1 MPPGIER
8 SIGCAGDDTIGLTED
23 AVAGRRDTRPGIG
36 TGVGE
41 TAGVEPFADTLV
53 RHGLTLVRERVRTLQ
68 VNTGYLCNLR
78 CRHCHLEA
86 GPGRGECMTR
96 ETMEA
101 VVAFARR
108 FSFPAVDITGGAPEL
123 VPGLPFLIEGL
134 AALTPRL
141 MLRTNL
147 AAMDAPGGVA
157 LLELCI
163 ARRVV
168 LVASFPSTDPS
179 QTDAQRGA
187 GATKA
192 GIAMLRK
199 LNAAGYGVEGSGLEL
214 DLVSSPVGA
223 FLPAPQDQVEE
234 TFRQD
239 LAGKWGI
246 TFNNLYSFANVPLG
260 RFRKWLEESGNY
272 DRYVKALADGFNP
285 CAVAGL
291 MCRTLL
297 SVSWDGFL
305 FDCDFHLAAGRFLS
319 GRRVHVSEVLE
330 LPLPGTPIAVG
341 DSCYACAAGS
351 GFT

>member
-1 MPPGIER
+1 VTPPGIER
-8 SIGCAGDDTIGLTED
+8 GTGLAGNT
-23 AVAGRRDTRPGIG
+23 VAGRRETRPGIG

-53 RHGLTLVRERVRTLQ
+53 RHGLTLVRDRVQTLQ
-68 VNTGYLCNLR
+68 INMGYLCNLR

-86 GPGRGECMTR
+86 GPGRGEVMSR
-96 ETMEA
+96 ETMDV
-101 VVAFARR
+101 VVAFAER
-108 FSFPAVDITGGAPEL
+108 FPFPAVDITGGAPEM

-147 AAMDAPGGVA
+147 AAMDAPGGEA
-157 LLELCI
+157 LLDLCV

-187 GATKA
+187 GAARA
-192 GIAMLRK
+192 GVAMLRK
-199 LNAAGYGVEGSGLEL
+199 LNAAGYGVQGSGLEL

-223 FLPAPQDQVEE
+223 FLPPSQAQAEK
-234 TFRQD
+234 TFRRD
-239 LAGKWGI
+239 LAWKWGI
-246 TFNNLYSFANVPLG
+246 TFNHLYSFANVPLG
-260 RFRKWLEESGNY
+260 RFRKWLEDTGNY
-272 DRYVKALADGFNP
+272 DGYMKALADGFNP

-297 SVSWDGFL
+297 SVSWDGCL
-305 FDCDFHLAAGRFLS
+305 FDCDFHLAAGRYLS
-319 GRRVHVSEVLE
+319 GRKVHVSEIRE
-330 LPLPGTPIAVG
+330 LPPPGTPIAVG
-341 DSCYACAAGS
+341 DYCYACTAGA

>member
-1 MPPGIER
+1 MNGKREIGPG
-8 SIGCAGDDTIGLTED
+8 T
-23 AVAGRRDTRPGIG
+23 G

-41 TAGVEPFADTLV
+41 TAGVEPFEDTLA
-53 RHGLTLVRERVRTLQ
+53 RHGLTLVRDRVRTLQ

-86 GPGRGECMTR
+86 GPGRGEVMSR

-108 FSFPAVDITGGAPEL
+108 FPFPAVDITGGAPEM

-147 AAMDAPGGVA
+147 AALDARGQDA
-157 LLELCI
+157 LLDLCI

-187 GATKA
+187 GAAKA

-199 LNAAGYGVEGSGLEL
+199 LNAVGYGVEGSGLEL

-223 FLPAPQDQVEE
+223 FLPPPQAQAEE
-234 TFRQD
+234 TFRRD
-239 LAGKWGI
+239 LAGKWGV
-246 TFNNLYSFANVPLG
+246 TFTNLYSFANVPLG
-260 RFRKWLEESGNY
+260 RFREWLSDSGNY
-272 DRYVKALADGFNP
+272 DRYMKAVTDGFNP

-305 FDCDFHLAAGRFLS
+305 FDCDFHLAAGRFLA
-319 GRRVHVSEVLE
+319 GRKIHVSEVRE
-330 LPLPGTPIAVG
+330 IPPPGTPIAVG
-341 DSCYACAAGS
+341 DYCYACTAGS

>member
-1 MPPGIER
+1 MNGKREIGPG
-8 SIGCAGDDTIGLTED
+8 T
-23 AVAGRRDTRPGIG
+23 G

-41 TAGVEPFADTLV
+41 TAGVEPFADTLA
-53 RHGLTLVRERVRTLQ
+53 RHGLTLVRDRVQTLQ

-86 GPGRGECMTR
+86 GPGRGECMSR

-101 VVAFARR
+101 VVAFAER
-108 FSFPAVDITGGAPEL
+108 FRFQAIDITGGAPEL
-123 VPGLPFLIEGL
+123 VPDLPFLIEGL
-134 AALTPRL
+134 AALTPRI
-141 MLRTNL
+141 MLRSNL
-147 AAMDAPGGVA
+147 SALDTPGGEA
-157 LLELCI
+157 LLDLCL

-179 QTDAQRGA
+179 QVDAQRGA
-187 GATKA
+187 GAAEA

-199 LNAAGYGVEGSGLEL
+199 LNTAGYGVEGSGLEL

-223 FLPAPQDQVEE
+223 FLPAPQALAEKK
-234 TFRQD
+234 FRRD
-239 LAGKWGI
+239 LARKWGI
-246 TFNNLYSFANVPLG
+246 TFNNLYTFANVPLG
-260 RFRKWLEESGNY
+260 RFREWLSDSGNY
-272 DRYVKALADGFNP
+272 DRYMKAVADGFNP

-297 SVSWDGFL
+297 SISWDGHL

-319 GRRVHVSEVLE
+319 GRKIHVSEVRE
-330 LPLPGTPIAVG
+330 IPPPGTQIAVG
-341 DSCYACAAGS
+341 DYCYACTAGS

>member
-1 MPPGIER
+1 M
-8 SIGCAGDDTIGLTED
+8 S
-23 AVAGRRDTRPGIG
+23 GRRERMPGIG
-36 TGVGE
+36 NGVGE
-41 TAGVEPFADTLV
+41 TAGVEPFAETLA
-53 RHGLTLVRERVRTLQ
+53 RYGLTLVRDRVRTLQ
-68 VNTGYLCNLR
+68 VNTGYLCNFQ
-78 CRHCHLEA
+78 CAHCHLEA
-86 GPGRGECMTR
+86 GPLRGECMTR

-101 VVAFARR
+101 VVSFAGRLP
-108 FSFPAVDITGGAPEL
+108 FPVVDITGGAPEM

-134 AALTPRL
+134 AAFTPRI

-147 AAMDAPGGVA
+147 AALDAPGRET
-157 LLELCI
+157 LLDLCV

-168 LVASFPSTDPS
+168 LIASFPSTHPS

-187 GATKA
+187 GAAEA
-192 GIAMLRK
+192 GVAMLRK

-223 FLPAPQDQVEE
+223 FLPAPQAQAEKK
-234 TFRQD
+234 FRRD
-239 LAGKWGI
+239 LARKWGV

-260 RFRKWLEESGNY
+260 RFRRWLENSGNY

-319 GRRVHVSEVLE
+319 GRRIHVSEVRE
-330 LPLPGTPIAVG
+330 IPPPGTPIAVG
-341 DSCYACAAGS
+341 DYCYACTAGS